1 VITLAAMS
9 RAEIVSGLRQK
20 WLDLS
25 LAKKVAAGILA
36 VALICT
42 LFIIV
47 RALSRPKMAPL
58 FTELEASDA
67 ARVTERLKELG
78 VAYTLASEGRSILVP
93 EDKVYDLRIQL
104 AGDGTLL
111 ASGTGFELFDE
122 TKLGATDFSR
132 RIDYQRALQEE
143 LRRTIVQI
151 DEVEQARVH
160 LAIPEPSVFIEE
172 TAAPSASILLKLKP
186 YAKLSELQVRGIINL
201 VAGSVEKLSPEAI
214 TIVDTQGNI
223 LSSDIARSMAE
234 QLAEATNEQLAVRRS
249 FERELEQRLQNL
261 LDRVLG
267 PGQSIAML
275 TAELDFNSTETTLIT
290 FGEEGVPRS
299 QQVIRE
305 EWAGSGS
312 FTGGEAG
319 TGSNI
324 PGYVVGGES
333 GESTY
338 SRTEETTNYEI
349 DETREKQILAPGR
362 LQRLHTAVVINSK
375 DNNLS
380 EAQIRQIE
388 ETVAAAI
395 GYQEERGDSISV
407 SAMDFDTSHIEAAL
421 EDWEKAQKQERLERY
436 ITLGAIAL
444 AALILLIFVLRFLAK
459 RRERLLDEEL
469 AALPEVPVEE
479 KEEAELAPEE
489 IMSSEQQTHKRVR
502 QLADKEPEAVAFLI
516 RAWLAED

>member
-1 VITLAAMS
+1 M
-9 RAEIVSGLRQK
+9 
-20 WLDLS
+20 
-25 LAKKVAAGILA
+25 
-36 VALICT
+36 
-42 LFIIV
+42 
-47 RALSRPKMAPL
+47 
-58 FTELEASDA
+58 
-67 ARVTERLKELG
+67 
-78 VAYTLASEGRSILVP
+78 
-93 EDKVYDLRIQL
+93 
-104 AGDGTLL
+104 
-111 ASGTGFELFDE
+111 
-122 TKLGATDFSR
+122 
-132 RIDYQRALQEE
+132 
-143 LRRTIVQI
+143 QI

-234 QLAEATNEQLAVRRS
+234 QLADATNEQLAVRRS

-407 SAMDFDTSHIEAAL
+407 
-421 EDWEKAQKQERLERY
+421 RLVLILLILRLRWR
-436 ITLGAIAL
+436 IGRKPKRASGTLYTGAIAL
-444 AALILLIFVLRFLAK
+444 AALISLIFVLRFLAK
-459 RRERLLDEEL
+459 EGN
-469 AALPEVPVEE
+469 ALMRNSGS
-479 KEEAELAPEE
+479 A
-489 IMSSEQQTHKRVR
+489 
-502 QLADKEPEAVAFLI
+502 
-516 RAWLAED
+516 

>member
-1 VITLAAMS
+1 MIYVF
-9 RAEIVSGLRQK
+9 K
-20 WLDLS
+20 
-25 LAKKVAAGILA
+25 
-36 VALICT
+36 
-42 LFIIV
+42 
-47 RALSRPKMAPL
+47 
-58 FTELEASDA
+58 
-67 ARVTERLKELG
+67 
-78 VAYTLASEGRSILVP
+78 
-93 EDKVYDLRIQL
+93 

-275 TAELDFNSTETTLIT
+275 TAELD
-290 FGEEGVPRS
+290 
-299 QQVIRE
+299 
-305 EWAGSGS
+305 
-312 FTGGEAG
+312 
-319 TGSNI
+319 
-324 PGYVVGGES
+324 
-333 GESTY
+333 
-338 SRTEETTNYEI
+338 
-349 DETREKQILAPGR
+349 
-362 LQRLHTAVVINSK
+362 
-375 DNNLS
+375 
-380 EAQIRQIE
+380 
-388 ETVAAAI
+388 
-395 GYQEERGDSISV
+395 
-407 SAMDFDTSHIEAAL
+407 
-421 EDWEKAQKQERLERY
+421 
-436 ITLGAIAL
+436 
-444 AALILLIFVLRFLAK
+444 
-459 RRERLLDEEL
+459 
-469 AALPEVPVEE
+469 
-479 KEEAELAPEE
+479 
-489 IMSSEQQTHKRVR
+489 
-502 QLADKEPEAVAFLI
+502 
-516 RAWLAED
+516 